1 MKSLVISSFILLFPF
16 AMKNELHSAC
26 PVSCT
31 VPEKNNM
38 SGGQFNNS
46 IINGYALQS
55 IKNKIRKADSSLVLI
70 KVLHIGDSHVKSGYF
85 SQTFME
91 KLNSYYAEKFR
102 GHLFFNFQV
111 FCKTGT
117 KYSDYNGLA
126 ELDNQLVREKPDLVI
141 ISLGTNDSFS
151 GSSRLNF
158 YEKIDHLVTKIKTLS
173 PQSAFL
179 FTTPSD
185 ALKKNTITGSYM
197 ELPELQYVVDVII
210 KYANDNGLA
219 YWDLHQVMGG
229 PYSINTWYQ
238 RNLAATDRVHFTA
251 KGYTMF
257 ADWLFHAFS
266 SCMENNNPKPF
277 IFHL

>member
-91 KLNSYYAEKFR
+91 KLNSYYAEK
-102 GHLFFNFQV
+102 
-111 FCKTGT
+111 
-117 KYSDYNGLA
+117 
-126 ELDNQLVREKPDLVI
+126 
-141 ISLGTNDSFS
+141 
-151 GSSRLNF
+151 
-158 YEKIDHLVTKIKTLS
+158 
-173 PQSAFL
+173 
-179 FTTPSD
+179 
-185 ALKKNTITGSYM
+185 
-197 ELPELQYVVDVII
+197 
-210 KYANDNGLA
+210 
-219 YWDLHQVMGG
+219 
-229 PYSINTWYQ
+229 
-238 RNLAATDRVHFTA
+238 
-251 KGYTMF
+251 
-257 ADWLFHAFS
+257 
-266 SCMENNNPKPF
+266 
-277 IFHL
+277 